1 MVMSKIEDLEKLQQL
16 KESGALTDVE
26 YEMEKNK
33 ILNSNEEKKE
43 SLNNTNKKS
52 TKALTGFI
60 LGLSSLIA
68 WLIPI
73 IGYPVSILGIIFSS
87 LGLNSSRKGMA
98 ITGLILS
105 IIFFIVTLINSIAG
119 AMIMSQNYTGIY

>member
-1 MVMSKIEDLEKLQQL
+1 MSKIEDLEKLQQL

-26 YEMEKNK
+26 YEVEKSK

-43 SLNNTNKKS
+43 SLNNTDKKS

-60 LGLSSLIA
+60 LGLASLIA

-119 AMIMSQNYTGIY
+119 AMIMSQNFTGIY

>member
-1 MVMSKIEDLEKLQQL
+1 MFMSRIEDLEKLQQL
-16 KESGALTDVE
+16 KESGALTDAE
-26 YEMEKNK
+26 YEVEKSK

-43 SLNNTNKKS
+43 SFNNADKS
-52 TKALTGFI
+52 PTRALTGFI

-68 WLIPI
+68 WLLPI

-98 ITGLILS
+98 IIGLILS

-119 AMIMSQNYTGIY
+119 VMMVSQNFAGI